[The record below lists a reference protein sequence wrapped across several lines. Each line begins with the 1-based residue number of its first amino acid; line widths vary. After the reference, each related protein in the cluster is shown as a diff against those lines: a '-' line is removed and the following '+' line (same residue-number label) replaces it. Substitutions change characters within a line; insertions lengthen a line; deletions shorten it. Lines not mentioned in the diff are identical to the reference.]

1 MLYELL
7 DQLRDELF
15 KALIQENDDDVA
27 RLERAIHVVEGQI
40 QLDEQAKELVA

>member
-15 KALIQENDDDVA
+15 KATLELDWDNIA
-27 RLERAIHVVEGQI
+27 RLERAIYKVEQQI
-40 QLDEQAKELVA
+40 EMEKADA

>member
-15 KALIQENDDDVA
+15 KAALLQDWDNIA
-27 RLERAIHVVEGQI
+27 RLERAIHTVEGQI
-40 QLDEQAKELVA
+40 EQEKKDAA

>member
-15 KALIQENDDDVA
+15 KAALLQDWDNIA
-27 RLERAIHVVEGQI
+27 RLERTIHTVEGQI
-40 QLDEQAKELVA
+40 EQEKKHAA

>member
-15 KALIQENDDDVA
+15 EATLVQDWDNIA
-27 RLERAIHVVEGQI
+27 RLERAIHTVEGQI
-40 QLDEQAKELVA
+40 EQEKTNA